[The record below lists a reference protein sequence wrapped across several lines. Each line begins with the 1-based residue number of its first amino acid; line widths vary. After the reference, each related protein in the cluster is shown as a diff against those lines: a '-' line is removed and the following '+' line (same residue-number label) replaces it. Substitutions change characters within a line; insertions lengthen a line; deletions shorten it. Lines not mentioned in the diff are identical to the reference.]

1 MSAAAPPLTHAQLE
15 ARLEE
20 AALDLGV
27 TAARVRRMLCTLIV
41 SQMLPEAVAV
51 KGGMGI
57 KLRMGETGTRA
68 TSDLD
73 VSSGQRGVDFE
84 ESFREQLAQGWG
96 EVPPSK
102 RSSAQRPRC
111 PKPRGLYRR
120 T

>member
-1 MSAAAPPLTHAQLE
+1 
-15 ARLEE
+15 
-20 AALDLGV
+20 
-27 TAARVRRMLCTLIV
+27 MLCTLIV

-96 EVPPSK
+96 EVPPPKELCAKTPVPQTAWPLPPRLSH
-102 RSSAQRPRC
+102 RSYTTRA
-111 PKPRGLYRR
+111 
-120 T
+120 